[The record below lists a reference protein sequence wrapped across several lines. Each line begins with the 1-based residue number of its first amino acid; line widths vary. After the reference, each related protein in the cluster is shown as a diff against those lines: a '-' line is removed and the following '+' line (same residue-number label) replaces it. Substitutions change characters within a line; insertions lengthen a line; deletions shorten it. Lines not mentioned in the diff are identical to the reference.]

1 MRRRSL
7 EFALVALAA
16 LPAAAAA
23 HGDVPL
29 VRETVTLGPG
39 ESVRYLGHLHYHR
52 LVGRVSADGPVV
64 VRLVDAHDGSVAFE
78 RESAT
83 RHAFSE
89 LIACCDHLAWADY
102 FLEIE
107 NAGPGEAVVSA
118 RVVLVHDDLAVMVWG
133 TESGT
138 RAAIVILGLLW
149 AGVLW
154 LTVRSR
160 ARPARLARAAAAG
173 SFVWALPVALLVL
186 GAARYGGGGVGA
198 FIAGLSDLPVLPWN
212 PIVSRVSILLGL
224 AGIAW
229 GTAGVLWARSG
240 PGEGRGRW
248 LAIGAALVAAVG
260 ATAILV
266 ILAYGDPWIPAIW
279 TAVAIAPMLGVLRVR
294 LHEGTGG

>member
-7 EFALVALAA
+7 AFALMALAG
-16 LPAAAAA
+16 LPAATAA

-78 RESAT
+78 TGSAT

-89 LIACCDHLAWADY
+89 LIACCDHQAWADY
-102 FLEIE
+102 LLEIE
-107 NAGPGEAVVSA
+107 NVGSEEAVVSA

-149 AGVLW
+149 TGLLG
-154 LTVRSR
+154 LTLRR
-160 ARPARLARAAAAG
+160 QARPAPLGRAGAAAG
-173 SFVWALPVALLVL
+173 LVWAVPVTLLVL
-186 GAARYGGGGVGA
+186 GTARYGGGGVGA
-198 FIAGLSDLPVLPWN
+198 FIAGLSELPVLPWN
-212 PIVSRVSILLGL
+212 PVVSRVSILLGI

-229 GTAGVLWARSG
+229 GTAGVLWARAG
-240 PGEGRGRW
+240 PGENRGRW
-248 LAIGAALVAAVG
+248 LAIGATLVAAVG

-266 ILAYGDPWIPAIW
+266 IVTYGDPWIPAIW
-279 TAVAIAPMLGVLRVR
+279 TAVAIAPLLGVLGVR
-294 LHEGTGG
+294 LRGEARG

>member
-1 MRRRSL
+1 MPRRCL
-7 EFALVALAA
+7 GLALVALAA
-16 LPAAAAA
+16 LPVAAAG

-39 ESVRYLGHLHYHR
+39 ESVRYLGHVHYHR

-78 RESAT
+78 TGSAT

-89 LIACCDHLAWADY
+89 LIRCCDDLAWADY
-102 FLEIE
+102 LLEIE
-107 NAGPGEAVVSA
+107 NVGPGAAVVSA

-149 AGVLW
+149 AGILW
-154 LTVRSR
+154 LAVRSR
-160 ARPARLARAAAAG
+160 ARPARLRRAAAAAG
-173 SFVWALPVALLVL
+173 IVWAVPVALLAW
-186 GAARYGGGGVGA
+186 GTTRYGGGGVGA

-212 PIVSRVSILLGL
+212 PIVSRVSLLLGL
-224 AGIAW
+224 AAISW
-229 GTAGVLWARSG
+229 GTAGVFWARSG
-240 PGEGRGRW
+240 PGEHRGSW
-248 LAIGAALVAAVG
+248 LAIGATLVAAVG

-266 ILAYGDPWIPAIW
+266 IAAYGDPWIPAVW
-279 TAVAIAPMLGVLRVR
+279 TAVGIAPMLGVLAVR
-294 LHEGTGG
+294 LREGTGG